1 MRNSG
6 EEGTEG
12 ARWGPRLRM
21 GTDAGPRG
29 WREEEGCREQG
40 VPNRRR
46 GPGSSS
52 SGAEDG
58 RVGTLLYVQR
68 TQRSSRGK
76 AGPQEVLP
84 SKKELAF

>member
-1 MRNSG
+1 M
-6 EEGTEG
+6 GTETQNGHGCGSERLEGGGGLQG
-12 ARWGPRLRM
+12 AG
-21 GTDAGPRG
+21 GI
-29 WREEEGCREQG
+29 
-40 VPNRRR
+40 PNRRR

-52 SGAEDG
+52 LEAEDG

-68 TQRSSRGK
+68 TQRSSLGK